1 MWLLAVLAALVAT
14 GDAVTPEHRYNNLSS
29 GPAPSPAW
37 PSEPPS
43 PLRGSNKAAED
54 PQHATDG

>member
-29 GPAPSPAW
+29 GPPPTPW
-37 PSEPPS
+37 PSVA
-43 PLRGSNKAAED
+43 PLAFA
-54 PQHATDG
+54 